1 MKKISNHTKVKCILL
16 GLSILAILISLT
28 DWRFTQDPAQNFT
41 PMPEETGSIPDTWEE
56 EPYYPEILIA
66 GDSPDTVS
74 GHVDSTPGPETTEA
88 SDQNLFSSEQTVS
101 LSVSTT
107 KDTTDTTPPEEK
119 PATTDSLTNPDK
131 KPEYNESVP
140 LHTET
145 KDFKEPERSE
155 TVSVTSSGQVYDPVF
170 GWIQT
175 GDTNQNV
182 VDSSGDINKQIGT
195 MGN

>member
-1 MKKISNHTKVKCILL
+1 MKKISNNAKIKCILL

-41 PMPEETGSIPDTWEE
+41 PMPEETGSMTDTWEE
-56 EPYYPEILIA
+56 ESYYPEILVA
-66 GDSPDTVS
+66 GVVPDAAS
-74 GHVDSTPGPETTEA
+74 GHVDSTPEAETIVA
-88 SDQNLFSSEQTVS
+88 SDQNLFGSEQTVS

-107 KDTTDTTPPEEK
+107 KDTADTTPPEEK
-119 PATTDSLTNPDK
+119 PVTTDSLTVPDK
-131 KPEYNESVP
+131 KPEYDESVP

-145 KDFKEPERSE
+145 KDFKEPARSE

-175 GDTNQNV
+175 GDTNQNI